1 MKDILLSKMNI
12 NSLPEGYTTFPL
24 EALAPIK
31 GGFQLSVTYY
41 SVSKG
46 GDCTK
51 IATSKDCTLLGD
63 APSEVPS
70 LPLGIPRILERTR
83 RSGNES
89 YDQYRLFK

>member
-12 NSLPEGYTTFPL
+12 NFLPEGYTTFPL
-24 EALAPIK
+24 EALTPRK
-31 GGFQLSVTYY
+31 GGFRLSVTYY
-41 SVSKG
+41 SVSSG

-51 IATSKDCTLLGD
+51 IATSNDCTLLGD

-83 RSGNES
+83 RSGNEG